1 MFNSGGCRSHYFSL
15 ESILVTQERVPCVF
29 QQTVKQ
35 AGFLDPGSQSE
46 DLEGGTKLDLP
57 YWTAKLFHSL
67 NSNINGKVLEIT
79 LPKIFKENYR
89 DILTADASLVDLT
102 KHSKYFYK
110 FGKLI
115 INIPLRESPEIQIL
129 LQQAFK
135 DRFRKIFD
143 LAQHLVTDFHGNNK
157 LDNLELEILERAR
170 KSQSALDAWLC
181 YGASRITTADM
192 VVNHNKRKLAD
203 IS

>member
-1 MFNSGGCRSHYFSL
+1 MFNSGGMRSHYFSL

-29 QQTVKQ
+29 HQPVKH
-35 AGFLDPGSQSE
+35 AGFLDSGSQNP
-46 DLEGGTKLDLP
+46 DLEAGAKLDLP
-57 YWTAKLFHSL
+57 YWIAKLFHSL
-67 NSNINGKVLEIT
+67 NSNNAKIIEIT

-143 LAQHLVTDFHGNNK
+143 LAQHLVSDFHGNRK
-157 LDNLELEILERAR
+157 LDTLELEILDRAR
-170 KSQSALDAWLC
+170 KCQLALDAWLC
-181 YGASRITTADM
+181 HGASHITTAEM